1 MNDLKL
7 EANGTARLVIR
18 LMERADIEDA
28 RLLHNDDATLA
39 RLTDVLHVSQ
49 AQQDT
54 WFQSVSTSRSS
65 RRYVARLREDGTF
78 VGVFRVDRIDMQN
91 RNCLV
96 GCDIVP
102 LQRRRGYAEEFFGYM
117 LDYLFLQLGMRRVG
131 LVTITDN
138 QPAISLYQK
147 LGFVTE
153 GVERDAIFRDGRFQ
167 DLVPMGLLVSEW
179 SGKKPGRS

>member
-18 LMERADIEDA
+18 LMECGDIEEA

-49 AQQDT
+49 AQQDS

-65 RRYVARLREDGTF
+65 RRYVARLRESGAF
-78 VGVFRVDRIDMQN
+78 VGAFRIDRIDMQN
-91 RNCLV
+91 RSCLV

-102 LQRRRGYAEEFFGYM
+102 LQRRQGYAEEFFGYM
-117 LDYLFLQLGMRRVG
+117 LNYLFLQLGMHRAG
-131 LVTITDN
+131 LVTISEN

-153 GVERDAIFRDGRFQ
+153 GSEREAIYRHGRFH
-167 DLVPMGLLVSEW
+167 DLIAMGLLAGEW
-179 SGKKPGRS
+179 HGRKE